1 MRRVRSRSRVATPAS
16 RENPGKKTGRRGT
29 RASSA
34 QSGNRAVDAP
44 SSILVIDIGGSKVK
58 MLATGHAEPRRI
70 ASGERLTPQRMVK
83 TVLSACKDWDFA
95 AVSIGYPGL
104 AGAQGP
110 RSEPGN
116 LGPGWVGFNFAAA
129 FDRPVRIINDAAMQA
144 LGSYEGGRM
153 LFLGLGT
160 GVGSAL
166 IAQNV
171 ILPLELGE
179 LPARGGE
186 ALGIV
191 LGRNGLKRRG
201 KRAWRRELARTIE
214 RFTAAFTVDYVV
226 LGGGN
231 ARLVQRLPSG
241 TRIGNNLAAFRGG
254 FRLWHLPDVPTLSA
268 DGESSA
274 QSPAGRW
281 RVI

>member
-1 MRRVRSRSRVATPAS
+1 MIRPAA
-16 RENPGKKTGRRGT
+16 RKKTVKERRNGGGKRDRPAKNGT
-29 RASSA
+29 RDKAASDS
-34 QSGNRAVDAP
+34 P
-44 SSILVIDIGGSKVK
+44 SNVLVLDIGGSKVK
-58 MLATGHAEPRRI
+58 MLATGHAAPRKIR
-70 ASGERLTPQRMVK
+70 SGPRLTPERMVK
-83 TVLSACKDWDFA
+83 AVMDKCKDWDYD

-110 RSEPGN
+110 LSEPGN
-116 LGPGWVGFNFAAA
+116 LGSGWVGFNFAAA

-160 GVGSAL
+160 GLGSAM

-171 ILPLELGE
+171 IIPLELGE
-179 LPARGGE
+179 LPSRNGE
-186 ALGIV
+186 PLGAV
-191 LGRNGLKRRG
+191 LGRKGLNKLG
-201 KRAWRRELARTIE
+201 KRAWKKELLRMID
-214 RFTAAFTVDYVV
+214 RFAAAFTVDYVV

-231 ARLVQRLPSG
+231 ARELKLLPPG

-268 DGESSA
+268 EVEPTA
-274 QSPAGRW
+274 QPASTRW
-281 RVI
+281 RVL

>member
-1 MRRVRSRSRVATPAS
+1 VTAKAPRKPRRRAAAT
-16 RENPGKKTGRRGT
+16 RGNG
-29 RASSA
+29 
-34 QSGNRAVDAP
+34 QAP
-44 SSILVIDIGGSKVK
+44 QNILVIDIGGTKVK
-58 MLATGHAEPRRI
+58 MLATGHAHPRKI
-70 ASGERLTPQRMVK
+70 ASGPELTPERMVK
-83 TVLSACKDWDFA
+83 GVLAACKSWRFE

-116 LGPGWVGFNFAAA
+116 LGSGWVGYNFAAA
-129 FDRPVRIINDAAMQA
+129 FGRPVRIINDAAMQA

-160 GVGSAL
+160 GLGSAL

-171 ILPLELGE
+171 IIPLELGA
-179 LPARGGE
+179 LPSRNGE
-186 ALGIV
+186 SLGEV
-191 LGRNGLKRRG
+191 LGRKGLKRIG
-201 KRAWRRELARTIE
+201 KRAWRRELARTLE
-214 RFTAAFTVDYVV
+214 RFAVAFTADYVV

-231 ARLVQRLPSG
+231 ADELKKLPPG

-268 DGESSA
+268 EGEAAPQSA
-274 QSPAGRW
+274 STRW

>member
-1 MRRVRSRSRVATPAS
+1 MAQRAARKTPGKGKAAS
-16 RENPGKKTGRRGT
+16 RT
-29 RASSA
+29 RAA
-34 QSGNRAVDAP
+34 RNRARNRGGDDP
-44 SSILVIDIGGSKVK
+44 QSILVVDIGGSKVK
-58 MLATGHAEPRRI
+58 MLASGHAEPRRI
-70 ASGERLTPQRMVK
+70 ASGVNLTPERMARA
-83 TVLSACKDWDFA
+83 VLNACKDWRFQ
-95 AVSIGYPGL
+95 AVSLGYPGL
-104 AGAQGP
+104 TGAHGP

-129 FDRPVRIINDAAMQA
+129 FARPVRIINDAAMQA

-171 ILPLELGE
+171 IVPLELGE
-179 LPARGGE
+179 LPSDAG
-186 ALGIV
+186 ATLGAV
-191 LGRNGLKRRG
+191 LGRAGLKQYG
-201 KRAWRRELARTIE
+201 KRAWRKALLLAIE
-214 RFTAAFTVDYVV
+214 RLTAAFSVDYVV

-231 ARLVQRLPSG
+231 ARLVQRLPPG

-254 FRLWHLPDVPTLSA
+254 FRLWHLPDVPTLSV
-268 DGESSA
+268 DGESS
-274 QSPAGRW
+274 SPSAAAHW

>member
-1 MRRVRSRSRVATPAS
+1 MTRIRKRAKPAQRPRKRPAEEKRNGAAPPAS
-16 RENPGKKTGRRGT
+16 
-29 RASSA
+29 
-34 QSGNRAVDAP
+34 V
-44 SSILVIDIGGSKVK
+44 LVLDIGGTKVK
-58 MLATGHAEPRRI
+58 MLATGQSEPRRI
-70 ASGERLTPQRMVK
+70 RSGPELTPDRMVK
-83 TVLSACKDWDFA
+83 AVMAKCKDWDYE
-95 AVSIGYPGL
+95 AVSVGYPGL

-153 LFLGLGT
+153 LYLGLGT
-160 GVGSAL
+160 GLGSAL

-171 ILPLELGE
+171 IIPLELGE
-179 LPARGGE
+179 LASRNGAPLGG
-186 ALGIV
+186 V
-191 LGRNGLKRRG
+191 LGRKGLKKLGR
-201 KRAWRRELARTIE
+201 RAWQKELVRVVDRLA
-214 RFTAAFTVDYVV
+214 AAFTVDYIV

-231 ARLVQRLPSG
+231 ARLLDLLPAG
-241 TRIGNNLAAFRGG
+241 TRIGNNLTAFRGG

-268 DGESSA
+268 EIAPTA
-274 QSPAGRW
+274 QSAALRW

>member
-1 MRRVRSRSRVATPAS
+1 MARRESH
-16 RENPGKKTGRRGT
+16 EKPGRRTGRP
-29 RASSA
+29 RARAADA
-34 QSGNRAVDAP
+34 QARNRKEDPP
-44 SSILVIDIGGSKVK
+44 SSILVVDIGGTKVK
-58 MLATGHAEPRRI
+58 MLATGHSEPRKI
-70 ASGERLTPQRMVK
+70 PSGERLTPERMVK
-83 TVLSACKDWDFA
+83 AVLTECKDWRFE
-95 AVSIGYPGL
+95 AVSVGYPGL
-104 AGAQGP
+104 TGAHGP

-129 FDRPVRIINDAAMQA
+129 FARPVRIINDASMQA

-171 ILPLELGE
+171 IVPLELGE
-179 LPARGGE
+179 LPLGE
-186 ALGIV
+186 RETLGAV
-191 LGRNGLKRRG
+191 LGRKGLKRYG
-201 KRAWRRELARTIE
+201 KRVWRNELLRLIE
-214 RFTAAFTVDYVV
+214 RLTVAFSVDYVV

-231 ARLVQRLPSG
+231 AGLVQRLPPG

-274 QSPAGRW
+274 PSAASRW

>member
-1 MRRVRSRSRVATPAS
+1 MRRVHPRSRVATSAS
-16 RENPGKKTGRRGT
+16 RKNPGKKTGRRGR
-29 RASSA
+29 RAGSA
-34 QSGNRAVDAP
+34 PPGKGAVDAP

-83 TVLSACKDWDFA
+83 AVLSACKDWEFE

-179 LPARGGE
+179 LPSRGGE

-191 LGRNGLKRRG
+191 LGRKGLKRRG
-201 KRAWRRELARTIE
+201 KGAWRRELARTIG
-214 RFTAAFTVDYVV
+214 RFTAAFTVDYIV

-268 DGESSA
+268 DGGSSA
-274 QSPAGRW
+274 QSPSGRW

>member
-1 MRRVRSRSRVATPAS
+1 V
-16 RENPGKKTGRRGT
+16 GT
-29 RASSA
+29 
-34 QSGNRAVDAP
+34 P
-44 SSILVIDIGGSKVK
+44 SSILVVDVGGSKVK
-58 MLATGHAEPRRI
+58 MLATGQAEPRKI
-70 ASGERLTPQRMVK
+70 SSDGRLTPERLVK
-83 TVLSACKDWDFA
+83 AVLSECKDWNFEG
-95 AVSIGYPGL
+95 VSVGYPGL
-104 AGAQGP
+104 TGAQGP

-116 LGPGWVGFNFAAA
+116 LGPGWVGFDLAAA

-144 LGSYEGGRM
+144 LGSYDGGRM

-171 ILPLELGE
+171 IVPLELGE
-179 LPARGGE
+179 LPSGDRRT
-186 ALGIV
+186 LGAV
-191 LGRNGLKRRG
+191 LGRKGLKRYG
-201 KRAWRRELARTIE
+201 KRVWRDALLRVTERLAV
-214 RFTAAFTVDYVV
+214 AFSVDYIV

-231 ARLVQRLPSG
+231 ARLVQRPPPG

-268 DGESSA
+268 VGET
-274 QSPAGRW
+274 PAPPAASRW

>member
-1 MRRVRSRSRVATPAS
+1 
-16 RENPGKKTGRRGT
+16 
-29 RASSA
+29 
-34 QSGNRAVDAP
+34 
-44 SSILVIDIGGSKVK
+44 
-58 MLATGHAEPRRI
+58 MLATGESEPRRI
-70 ASGERLTPQRMVK
+70 RSSLRLTPERMVK
-83 TVLSACKDWDFA
+83 AVASACKDWNYE

-116 LGPGWVGFNFAAA
+116 LGPGWVGFNFAVA

-171 ILPLELGE
+171 IIPLELGE
-179 LPARGGE
+179 LPARNGGT
-186 ALGIV
+186 LGAM
-191 LGRNGLKRRG
+191 LGRRGLKKVG
-201 KRAWRRELARTIE
+201 KRMWRKELVQAIE
-214 RFTAAFTVDYVV
+214 RFTAAFTADYVV

-231 ARLVQRLPSG
+231 ARLLKVLPPG
-241 TRIGNNLAAFRGG
+241 TRIGNNRAAFRGG
-254 FRLWHLPDVPTLSA
+254 FRLWHLPDVPTLSV
-268 DGESSA
+268 DSESPA
-274 QSPAGRW
+274 QSASSRW

>member
-1 MRRVRSRSRVATPAS
+1 MQ
-16 RENPGKKTGRRGT
+16 GLGLRG
-29 RASSA
+29 
-34 QSGNRAVDAP
+34 GV
-44 SSILVIDIGGSKVK
+44 
-58 MLATGHAEPRRI
+58 H
-70 ASGERLTPQRMVK
+70 RL
-83 TVLSACKDWDFA
+83 
-95 AVSIGYPGL
+95 PGL

-116 LGPGWVGFNFAAA
+116 LGAGWVGFDFAAA

-160 GVGSAL
+160 GLGSAL

-171 ILPLELGE
+171 IIPLELGE
-179 LPARGGE
+179 LPSRNGE
-186 ALGIV
+186 PLGVV
-191 LGRNGLKRRG
+191 LGRKGLNKLG
-201 KRAWRRELARTIE
+201 KRAWKKELVRLID
-214 RFTAAFTVDYVV
+214 RFAAAFTVDYVV

-231 ARLVQRLPSG
+231 ARELKLLPPG

-268 DGESSA
+268 EVEPTE
-274 QSPAGRW
+274 QPASTRW

>member
-1 MRRVRSRSRVATPAS
+1 MAS
-16 RENPGKKTGRRGT
+16 PRTRGT
-29 RASSA
+29 RS
-34 QSGNRAVDAP
+34 QRRNREDDAP
-44 SSILVIDIGGSKVK
+44 SSILVVDIGGSKVK
-58 MLATGHAEPRRI
+58 MLATGHAEPRKI
-70 ASGERLTPQRMVK
+70 TSGEKLTPDRMVRA
-83 TVLSACKDWDFA
+83 VLTACKDWRFE
-95 AVSIGYPGL
+95 AVSVGYPGL
-104 AGAQGP
+104 TGPHGP

-160 GVGSAL
+160 GVGSSL

-171 ILPLELGE
+171 IVPLELGE
-179 LPARGGE
+179 LPWRE
-186 ALGIV
+186 CERLGAV
-191 LGRNGLKRRG
+191 LGRKGLKRYG
-201 KRAWRRELARTIE
+201 KRVWRDELLRQIE
-214 RFTAAFTVDYVV
+214 RFTAAFLADYVV

-231 ARLVQRLPSG
+231 ARLLQRLPPG

-254 FRLWHLPDVPTLSA
+254 FRLWQLPDVPTLSA

-274 QSPAGRW
+274 PSAATHW